1 MSQIITDRVR
11 TSRRSLLKGITAAGA
26 RIAIGLPPLVSMFN
40 SAGTAYAAATNTAST
55 ASAAGPA
62 LEKPIESRFVLWF
75 NGNGIPER
83 YWIPSEEGAEYELTP
98 CLAPLAAWRKDVHVL
113 SGVDNAAASG
123 KGNGHTNSM
132 SGLMTG
138 MDFTGRGPS
147 GPSIDQIIAGKIGG
161 ESRFRSLQI
170 GVAQESFG
178 ESMQRNMSWAGYER
192 ALPPEMI
199 PHRLFDRLF
208 GAREEG
214 WVNRKRS
221 VLDTISRDATALKKK
236 LPTDDQVRVDEH
248 LAGIRDLERAIA
260 GLPPEYRR
268 VDPPDFDGDMKDW
281 PRIAKLQSD
290 LLAQALVTRQTRVA
304 SYMLT
309 KCQSISRFPWLGY
322 TSARHH
328 DYTHAEG
335 KTTGADGVEGQR
347 VLRDICKW
355 HVEEFAYLVA
365 KLKSVTEGD
374 GTVFDHTCLAYVHEH
389 AEANPHKNSGLAMIV
404 AGGMS
409 KIAHGAHTRI
419 TGTVGDVYLTL
430 ADQVMGAGIGKFPTA
445 TKTLG
450 TLLA

>member
-1 MSQIITDRVR
+1 MPHVITNRVR
-11 TSRRSLLKGITAAGA
+11 LSRRSLLKGLTAAGNA
-26 RIAIGLPPLVSMFN
+26 VLVGLPPLVSMYN
-40 SAGTAYAAATNTAST
+40 SHGTAYAAES
-55 ASAAGPA
+55 
-62 LEKPIESRFVLWF
+62 KPIETRFVLWF

-83 YWIPSEEGAEYELTP
+83 YWIPAEEGSDYKMTP
-98 CLAPLAAWRKDVHVL
+98 CLSPLAAFRQDFHVL
-113 SGVDNAAASG
+113 SGVDNAASSG
-123 KGNGHTNSM
+123 QGNGHTNSM

-138 MDFTGRGPS
+138 TPFTGRGPS
-147 GPSIDQIIAGKIGG
+147 GPSIDQVIANKIGS

-221 VLDTISRDATALKKK
+221 ILDAISTDAAALKKK
-236 LPTDDQVRVDEH
+236 LPGDDQNRVEEH
-248 LAGIRDLERAIA
+248 LSGIRDLERSIA
-260 GLPPEYRR
+260 ALPEEYRR
-268 VDPPDFDGDMKDW
+268 VEAPEFDGDMKDW

-290 LLAQALVTRQTRVA
+290 LLVQALATRQTRVA

-335 KTTGADGVEGQR
+335 RVSGADGAEGQR

-365 KLKSVTEGD
+365 KLKSIPEGD
-374 GTVFDHTCLAYVHEH
+374 GSVFDRTALIYVHEH
-389 AEANPHKNSGLAMIV
+389 AEANPHKNSGLAMLV
-404 AGGMS
+404 AGGVGKIS
-409 KIAHGAHTRI
+409 KGKHTRV
-419 TGTVGDVYLTL
+419 TGTSGDVYLTV
-430 ADQVMGAGIGKFPTA
+430 ADEIVQAGIGKFPTA
-445 TKTLG
+445 TKKISS
-450 TLLA
+450 LLA